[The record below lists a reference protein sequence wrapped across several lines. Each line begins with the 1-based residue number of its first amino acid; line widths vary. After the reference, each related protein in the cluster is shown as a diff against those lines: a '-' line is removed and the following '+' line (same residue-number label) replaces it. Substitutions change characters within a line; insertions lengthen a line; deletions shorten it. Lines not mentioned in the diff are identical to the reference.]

1 MLFTL
6 LFPDDDRVKLPQPRE
21 LKELERLT
29 EREKDSVVVRGARVQ
44 TAAERVRLRLYGRE
58 AR

>member
-6 LFPDDDRVKLPQPRE
+6 LFPDDDRVQLPRGRE
-21 LKELERLT
+21 LEKLEELT